1 MEDMEKENGNGEEL
15 LELTRVITAEL
26 TLVSYITE
34 RQYAEG
40 ALMEREAFQIA
51 KKQLP
56 KEWNVDDVTLVRM
69 QDFMREVPHGTQEN
83 GTTDETKNG
92 SGIEEERIC

>member
-1 MEDMEKENGNGEEL
+1 MEDMEKEKGNGEKL
-15 LELTRVITAEL
+15 LELTRVITVEI
-26 TLVSYITE
+26 TLVSHITE

-40 ALMEREAFQIA
+40 ALMEGEARQIA

-56 KEWNVDDVTLVRM
+56 KEWNVDDVTLVHM
-69 QDFMREVPHGTQEN
+69 QDFMREVSPRTQGKN

-92 SGIEEERIC
+92 SGIE

>member
-1 MEDMEKENGNGEEL
+1 MEDMEKENGNGEKMM
-15 LELTRVITAEL
+15 ELTRVITAEL

-40 ALMEREAFQIA
+40 ALLEREAFQIA

-69 QDFMREVPHGTQEN
+69 QDFMREIPHGTQGED
-83 GTTDETKNG
+83 GTTDGEQA
-92 SGIEEERIC
+92 RQRD

>member
-1 MEDMEKENGNGEEL
+1 MEKENGEKM
-15 LELTRVITAEL
+15 LELTRVITVEL
-26 TLVSYITE
+26 TLVSSMTE

-40 ALMEREAFQIA
+40 ALLEGEARQIA

-69 QDFMREVPHGTQEN
+69 QDFIREISPGTQEKDE
-83 GTTDETKNG
+83 TTDGTQK
-92 SGIEEERIC
+92 RQRD

>member
-1 MEDMEKENGNGEEL
+1 MEREKENGEKM
-15 LELTRVITAEL
+15 LELTRVITVEL
-26 TLVSYITE
+26 TLVSRMTE

-40 ALMEREAFQIA
+40 ALLEEEGSQIA

-69 QDFMREVPHGTQEN
+69 QDFMREISPGTQEK
-83 GTTDETKNG
+83 DETTG
-92 SGIEEERIC
+92 GTHERQRD

>member
-1 MEDMEKENGNGEEL
+1 MEREKENGEKM
-15 LELTRVITAEL
+15 LELTRVITVEL
-26 TLVSYITE
+26 TLVSHMTE

-40 ALMEREAFQIA
+40 ALLEGETLQIA

-69 QDFMREVPHGTQEN
+69 QDFMREISPGTQEKDETIN
-83 GTTDETKNG
+83 GTQ
-92 SGIEEERIC
+92 ERQRD